1 MTLNYATVN
10 GPSDFVVAAVIPM
23 PVNGQTKSKSKT
35 PFAGSIFSGNPIP
48 EAGFK
53 LNVPQ
58 GAPVLIGS
66 LRDENGTI
74 PAGVTVS
81 ITKPDGTVLNQATPY
96 TNANLF
102 VVMNNGGVTDLMVT
116 NPDPGNW
123 TISVEAPYVPPG
135 FAFSFYISTLPI
147 NNIPATFDETLPVL
161 LREEDI
167 NELRNELG
175 LSDCTWCT
183 FGFYALAAVLIII
196 IAAAAAAGIAV
207 LQVSTAGAATPAL
220 AAAAVGTNAVIGS
233 LFTGLAAAGDLSIG
247 FVAAYI
253 CKWINVCPQ

>member
-23 PVNGQTKSKSKT
+23 PINGQTKSKSKT
-35 PFAGSIFSGNPIP
+35 PFAGFISSGNPMP
-48 EAGFK
+48 EAGFQ

-74 PAGVTVS
+74 PSGVTVS

-96 TNANLF
+96 TNADLF
-102 VVMNNGGVTDLMVT
+102 VVMNDGGVTDLMVA

-123 TISVEAPYVPPG
+123 TISVEAPNVPPG

-147 NNIPATFDETLPVL
+147 NNIPATFDATLPVL
-161 LREEDI
+161 LRDEDI
-167 NELRNELG
+167 HELRNELG

-183 FGFYALAAVLIII
+183 FGFYALAAVIIVI
-196 IAAAAAAGIAV
+196 IAAAAAAGIAILTTATGGAAIPGLV
-207 LQVSTAGAATPAL
+207 AGAA
-220 AAAAVGTNAVIGS
+220 GTNASIAAF
-233 LFTGLAAAGDLSIG
+233 LTGLATAGDLSIG

-253 CKWINVCPQ
+253 CKWIKVCPQ